1 MLVELIIDKMVSKC
15 YNKYSLKI
23 KQCERGSIIMRVKRY
38 EVQAYSKREDGK
50 FDVTRSETTGARII
64 KSVVDIINAKSTV
77 SHLIITNGQTEVFV
91 TVDTEPYRVCIRTV
105 KAHGAV
111 DSEFKYIIALYKT
124 IREMLKMGVT
134 AFDENFYMCHEV
146 CGVGIMLP
154 DCLSYYLNELE
165 VPKVDE
171 VMGKNTSSLLVT
183 ARVQIP
189 LNEIRGKTSAEIKW
203 LNQVYDTSCAVQINR
218 YVQKGNSYDDETMP
232 SWYNEYSEPVLYI
245 CDWLTDSDFDTAL
258 EQFKQM

>member
-1 MLVELIIDKMVSKC
+1 MKV
-15 YNKYSLKI
+15 KY
-23 KQCERGSIIMRVKRY
+23 Y
-38 EVQAYSKREDGK
+38 EVQIHLAGENDKFVIRREL
-50 FDVTRSETTGARII
+50 TGARIT
-64 KSVVDIINAKSTV
+64 KFVADIISAKSAADIISDTIGEKLAAEFV
-77 SHLIITNGQTEVFV
+77 GVELTISHLIITNGQTEVFV

-105 KAHGAV
+105 KVHGAV
-111 DSEFKYIIALYKT
+111 DSEFKYIMALYKT
-124 IREMLKMGVT
+124 IREMLKTGVT
-134 AFDENFYMCHEV
+134 VFDESSYMCHEV

-183 ARVQIP
+183 ARVQVP

-203 LNQVYDTSCAVQINR
+203 LNQVYDTSCAVQINC
-218 YVQKGNSYDDETMP
+218 YVQKGNSYADETMS

-245 CDWLTDSDFDTAL
+245 CDWLTDSDFDTVL
-258 EQFKQM
+258 VQFKQM